1 MGGEQVESMS
11 TVLPAHVAFGT
22 TNDLRSVSV
31 GIGLL
36 VGGMGRIKACARRD
50 EMQRA
55 QSKPRIA
62 GNELVFMTDEEMK
75 NEKAEAELQE
85 E

>member
-1 MGGEQVESMS
+1 MESMS
-11 TVLPAHVAFGT
+11 TVLPAHVAVGT

-31 GIGLL
+31 GLLL

-55 QSKPRIA
+55 QSKLRIA
-62 GNELVFMTDEEMK
+62 DNELVFMMNEEMK
-75 NEKAEAELQE
+75 NEK
-85 E
+85 

>member
-11 TVLPAHVAFGT
+11 TVLPAHVAVGT

-31 GIGLL
+31 GLLL

-55 QSKPRIA
+55 QSKPKIA
-62 GNELVFMTDEEMK
+62 DNELVFMMK
-75 NEKAEAELQE
+75 R
-85 E
+85 

>member
-11 TVLPAHVAFGT
+11 TVLPAHVAVGT

-31 GIGLL
+31 GLLL

-62 GNELVFMTDEEMK
+62 DNELVFMMNEEMK
-75 NEKAEAELQE
+75 NEK
-85 E
+85 

>member
-1 MGGEQVESMS
+1 MESMS
-11 TVLPAHVAFGT
+11 TVLPAHVAVGT

-31 GIGLL
+31 GLLL

-62 GNELVFMTDEEMK
+62 DNELVFMMNEEMK
-75 NEKAEAELQE
+75 NEK
-85 E
+85 

>member
-1 MGGEQVESMS
+1 MESMS

-31 GIGLL
+31 GLLL

-62 GNELVFMTDEEMK
+62 GNELVFMMLAEGEMK
-75 NEKAEAELQE
+75 NESES
-85 E
+85 

>member
-11 TVLPAHVAFGT
+11 TVLPAHVAVGT

-31 GIGLL
+31 GLLLVL

-62 GNELVFMTDEEMK
+62 DNELVFMMK
-75 NEKAEAELQE
+75 R
-85 E
+85 

>member
-22 TNDLRSVSV
+22 TNDLRSVSL
-31 GIGLL
+31 GLL

>member
-1 MGGEQVESMS
+1 MESMS
-11 TVLPAHVAFGT
+11 TVLPAHVAVGT

-31 GIGLL
+31 GLLL

-62 GNELVFMTDEEMK
+62 DNELVFMMK
-75 NEKAEAELQE
+75 R
-85 E
+85 

>member
-11 TVLPAHVAFGT
+11 TVLPAHVAVGT

-31 GIGLL
+31 GLLL

-62 GNELVFMTDEEMK
+62 DNELVFMMK
-75 NEKAEAELQE
+75 R
-85 E
+85 